1 MFKIAF
7 CLKKNFL
14 LILLLIF
21 PILLFGQN
29 KNNQSKDSLFL
40 NNSLKEIYKKQNPS
54 SFIGSYTY
62 NPELNLYIYNV
73 KVGDIDIESPLILT
87 PDEFKRKMFLEE
99 SKKYIIKKQKH
110 FQE

>member
-7 CLKKNFL
+7 RLKKNL
-14 LILLLIF
+14 LSFLLLIF
-21 PILLFGQN
+21 PILLFGQ
-29 KNNQSKDSLFL
+29 NNQSKDSLFL

-73 KVGDIDIESPLILT
+73 KVGDIDIEAPLVLT
-87 PDEFKRKMFLEE
+87 PDEFKRKMFLDE
-99 SKKYIIKKQKH
+99 SK
-110 FQE
+110 